1 MEIINE
7 NLIKNIDNKDYQYFL
22 NIIKYMNHNELN
34 ELKEILQIQ
43 VNTRT
48 NYYTNQYFT
57 QIEINNMNDD
67 IKYIDKF
74 IKEKIDILNN

>member
-7 NLIKNIDNKDYQYFL
+7 NLIK

-57 QIEINNMNDD
+57 QIEINNMIDD
-67 IKYIDKF
+67 IKYINKF
-74 IKEKIDILNN
+74 IKEKN